1 MSPSTTGAVAFAC
14 ILGGASFGMYLQK
27 ILPKHHL
34 SGDAK
39 DVIKVSMAMVAT
51 MAALVLGLMTA
62 AAQSSLAAKESDLR
76 SMAAQIILLDRTM
89 ALYGSETREARDFL
103 KQLVAARVSQL
114 WPEENAGGVALEII
128 GTSTGIGQLQQKIL
142 ALSPKHEAQRWFQSN
157 ALQISRDI
165 AAQQWSTFEQIG
177 SQIHW
182 PLLVIVVLWLTAIF
196 ASFGLFAPPN
206 ATTLSALCVAAV
218 AVAGAIYLILAMDQ
232 PYGGLIKI
240 SSAPARAAIAQLG
253 Q

>member
-1 MSPSTTGAVAFAC
+1 MSPLTIGAIAFAC

-27 ILPKHHL
+27 VLPKHHL
-34 SGDAK
+34 SDDAK

-62 AAQSSLAAKESDLR
+62 SAQSSLADKESELR
-76 SMAAQIILLDRTM
+76 GAAAQIILLDRTM
-89 ALYGSETREARDFL
+89 ALYGEETREARDLL
-103 KQLVAARVSQL
+103 KQLVIARVNQS
-114 WPEENAGGVALEII
+114 WPEENAGGVAPEAI
-128 GTSTGIGQLQQKIL
+128 GADTGIGQLQQKIL
-142 ALSPKHEAQRWFQSN
+142 ALSPQNDAQRWFQSN

-165 AAQQWSTFEQIG
+165 AAAQWSTFELVG

-182 PLLVIVVLWLTAIF
+182 PFLVIVVFWLTMVF
-196 ASFGLFAPPN
+196 ASFGLFAPLN
-206 ATTLSALCVAAV
+206 ASAISALSVAAL

-253 Q
+253 R

>member
-1 MSPSTTGAVAFAC
+1 MSPSAIGAVAFVC

-76 SMAAQIILLDRTM
+76 SMGAQIILLDRTM
-89 ALYGSETREARDFL
+89 AQYGSETREARDFL

-142 ALSPKHEAQRWFQSN
+142 ALSPKR
-157 ALQISRDI
+157 LPR
-165 AAQQWSTFEQIG
+165 
-177 SQIHW
+177 
-182 PLLVIVVLWLTAIF
+182 
-196 ASFGLFAPPN
+196 
-206 ATTLSALCVAAV
+206 
-218 AVAGAIYLILAMDQ
+218 
-232 PYGGLIKI
+232 
-240 SSAPARAAIAQLG
+240 
-253 Q
+253 